1 MRFFRWHIVLFV
13 FTFFCWFL
21 LKAASGFL
29 LLYYSF
35 GLRLLDDF
43 LFSWLDIL
51 LLFTLLPR
59 PVPPLRGLAL
69 HFMVRLLLLLGLSSG
84 FSRRLLLLCRFT
96 SFRFFTLY
104 SPFLLSSP
112 GGPVLFDLLF
122 TLGTLHALVPIWF
135 GSESSV

>member
-1 MRFFRWHIVLFV
+1 M
-13 FTFFCWFL
+13 
-21 LKAASGFL
+21 
-29 LLYYSF
+29 YYSF

-69 HFMVRLLLLLGLSSG
+69 HLMVSLLLLLGLSSG
-84 FSRRLLLLCRFT
+84 FSRRLLLLCRLI

-112 GGPVLFDLLF
+112 GGPGLFDLLL